1 LSLKAISFSEKIDII
16 VEGGFVM
23 EQLQVGTL
31 SITWLRGGVT
41 HMDGGAMFGVVP
53 KPLWSKKYPV
63 NEINQIELRTDPL
76 LLQWQGKKILI
87 ESGIGKGK
95 LTEKQRRNYGV
106 EEESE
111 IHDSLEEL
119 SLSVEDID
127 IILMTHLHF
136 DHASGLTE
144 RDGNGY
150 KSTFPNAVIYASEVE
165 WNEMREPNIRSKNT
179 YWKENWEVIQHQVQ
193 TFKETYEVL
202 PGLNLHHTGGHSD
215 GHAIITLKEG
225 DEYLIHMADLMPTH
239 AHKNP
244 LWVLAYDD
252 YPMTSIYAKEKWI
265 SDAVSQDAWF
275 IFYHDARYRALKWND
290 SFEITHEVKRNS

>member
-1 LSLKAISFSEKIDII
+1 
-16 VEGGFVM
+16 M

-63 NEINQIELRTDPL
+63 NEKNQIELRTDPL

-106 EEESE
+106 EEESD
-111 IHDSLEEL
+111 IHASLEEL

-144 RDGNGY
+144 PDGNKY
-150 KSTFPNAVIYASEVE
+150 KSTFPNAVIYVSEVE

-179 YWKENWEVIQHQVQ
+179 YWKENWEAIQHQVQ

-202 PGLNLHHTGGHSD
+202 PGLNLYHTGGHSD
-215 GHAIITLKEG
+215 GHAIITLEEG
-225 DEYLIHMADLMPTH
+225 EEYLIHMADLMPTH

-265 SDAVSQDAWF
+265 TDAVSQDAWF

-290 SFEITHEVKRNS
+290 SLEITHEVKRNS